1 MAAGDPRRLGDPM
14 SRNDNINDVSQMCFE
29 DALAELELI
38 VRRLEEG
45 AGKLEEAILAY
56 ERGIAL
62 QRHCDAKLQ
71 EAQSRVR
78 SHRAGPQR
86 RGHVGAHQLRVRAA
100 VLEIKAALAQNARDV
115 DDLLGQLLP
124 SRHDP
129 ESRLIEAVRYATL
142 SGGKRIRPFLVMS
155 SAALF
160 GVSKPFALRV
170 AAAIEMVHCY
180 SLIHDDLPAMDNDDL
195 RRGLPTCHVKFGEA
209 TAILAGDALL
219 ARAFE
224 VLAEPATHPDP
235 RVRSDLVGEL
245 AKAAGSDGMVG
256 GQMLDLLAAHV
267 RLEMPE
273 ITRMQRMKTGA
284 LIAFSCEAGALL
296 GKAGDSARHALHA
309 YAHDLGLAFQIVD
322 DLLDVEGNDDEV
334 GKRTRKDQ
342 GAGKATFV
350 SLLGVDRARAQ
361 SDMLAQQA
369 VQHLDVFNDT
379 AEPLR
384 ALAAFVVS
392 RRH

>member
-1 MAAGDPRRLGDPM
+1 M
-14 SRNDNINDVSQMCFE
+14 
-29 DALAELELI
+29 
-38 VRRLEEG
+38 
-45 AGKLEEAILAY
+45 
-56 ERGIAL
+56 
-62 QRHCDAKLQ
+62 
-71 EAQSRVR
+71 
-78 SHRAGPQR
+78 
-86 RGHVGAHQLRVRAA
+86 
-100 VLEIKAALAQNARDV
+100 LEIKTALARNARDV
-115 DDLLGQLLP
+115 DAILEQLLP
-124 SRHDP
+124 ARRDP
-129 ESRLIEAVRYATL
+129 ESRLMDAVRYATL

-195 RRGLPTCHVKFGEA
+195 RRGLPTCHVKFDEA

-224 VLAEPATHPDP
+224 VIADPATHPDP

-245 AKAAGSDGMVG
+245 AKAAGADGMVG
-256 GQMLDLLAAHV
+256 GQMLDLLAETV
-267 RLEMPE
+267 PLEMAE

-284 LIAFSCEAGALL
+284 LIAFSCEAGAVL
-296 GKAGDSARHALHA
+296 GKSSDSARHALRA

-334 GKRTRKDQ
+334 GKRTHKDD

-350 SLLGVDRARAQ
+350 SVLGVERARAQ

-369 VQHLDVFNDT
+369 VEHLEIFPET
-379 AEPLR
+379 AAPLR
-384 ALAAFVVS
+384 ALASFVVN